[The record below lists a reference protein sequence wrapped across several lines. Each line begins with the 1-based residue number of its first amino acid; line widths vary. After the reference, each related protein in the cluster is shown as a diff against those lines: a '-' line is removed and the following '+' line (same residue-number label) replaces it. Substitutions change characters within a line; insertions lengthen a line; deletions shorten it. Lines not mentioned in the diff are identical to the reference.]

1 LRAIVASVAA
11 AFALGACTELPDRVG
26 PLGACVE
33 IDQAAYEARDG
44 ASWRTVDLTGGG
56 YRSQAAGQNMQ
67 RCWPR
72 VDRMNSTERR
82 CVQKNDLVV
91 EMRTDT
97 AISYYR
103 IPARTTYML
112 YGEAGQAQCRIV
124 MEEE

>member
-1 LRAIVASVAA
+1 MRAIVASVAT

-33 IDQAAYEARDG
+33 IDRAAYEARDG

-56 YRSQAAGQNMQ
+56 YRGQASGQSRE

-72 VDRMNSTERR
+72 VHNMNSSDRR
-82 CVQKNDLVV
+82 CVQLNDLVI
-91 EMRTDT
+91 EMRTET
-97 AISYYR
+97 ATTYYR
-103 IPARTTYML
+103 VPARTTYMV
-112 YGEAGQAQCRIV
+112 YGEACQAQCRIV